1 MKPERMSIAEAA
13 RMLGVP
19 KQHLRIGLQRGRY
32 KFGEAFKGTGEGYIY
47 YISRSRLE
55 AYLKGRLQ

>member
-1 MKPERMSIAEAA
+1 MKPERVSIAEAA

-32 KFGEAFKGTGEGYIY
+32 KFGEAWYGLQHGLTGWKGWGYD
-47 YISRSRLE
+47 
-55 AYLKGRLQ
+55 A

>member
-1 MKPERMSIAEAA
+1 MKPERVSIAEAA

-32 KFGEAFKGTGEGYIY
+32 KFGEAFKGTGWKGWGYD
-47 YISRSRLE
+47 
-55 AYLKGRLQ
+55 A

>member
-1 MKPERMSIAEAA
+1 MKRKIHEMTVEE
-13 RMLGVP
+13 
-19 KQHLRIGLQRGRY
+19 LRIGLQRGRY

-55 AYLKGRLQ
+55 AYLKGKLQ

>member
-1 MKPERMSIAEAA
+1 MTKERISIAEAA
-13 RMLGVP
+13 HMLGVP

>member
-1 MKPERMSIAEAA
+1 MTKERMSIAEAA

>member
-1 MKPERMSIAEAA
+1 MTKERISIAEAA